1 MTQPIRTPVRSRG
14 ASARGSVLSCYSIRL
29 FQETPPANHR
39 AHAHALVI
47 RRVTNKWL
55 VTCYEVDN
63 QRWYPPNR
71 VGIRGPRRERAPASK
86 CNLVPAHSEHAIP
99 VLSHPGVPLWRVSP
113 RRPQPTHLRSQS
125 LIRRVH
131 HLRGGRQLLVA
142 FSRRRAGRL
151 TPHLTRPPPGSP
163 SAPGTGRTSPS
174 APSTE

>member
-1 MTQPIRTPVRSRG
+1 LKDDVVQGVNQTLHAVKAVARNPFGFTFHRSRLTLG
-14 ASARGSVLSCYSIRL
+14 RTSHNLQLRRRVPAKKNYNAIPRNAA
-29 FQETPPANHR
+29 ANHR

-113 RRPQPTHLRSQS
+113 RRP
-125 LIRRVH
+125 
-131 HLRGGRQLLVA
+131 
-142 FSRRRAGRL
+142 
-151 TPHLTRPPPGSP
+151 
-163 SAPGTGRTSPS
+163 
-174 APSTE
+174 